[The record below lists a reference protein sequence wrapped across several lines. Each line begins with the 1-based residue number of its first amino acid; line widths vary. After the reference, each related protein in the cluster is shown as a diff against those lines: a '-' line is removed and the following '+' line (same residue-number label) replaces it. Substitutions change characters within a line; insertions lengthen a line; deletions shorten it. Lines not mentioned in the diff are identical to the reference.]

1 MKTVKLKDRK
11 YHAVIR
17 TSTISTD
24 GTRMFHENGR
34 SIRMR
39 KVGPKMLWDV
49 QTADYSSGSARIG
62 NFIVIRIATR
72 EHYVE
77 KDSRCLT
84 DGVFRII
91 EVKDKF

>member
-1 MKTVKLKDRK
+1 MKTMKLKDRK

-49 QTADYSSGSARIG
+49 QTADYSLGSARVD
-62 NFIVIRIATR
+62 NFIVTQIATR
-72 EHYVE
+72 RSYSE
-77 KDSRCLT
+77 KDGRELVN
-84 DGVFRII
+84 GVFRIV
-91 EVKDKF
+91 EVDDKF

>member
-1 MKTVKLKDRK
+1 MRTIKLEDHK
-11 YHAVIR
+11 YHAVVR

-24 GTRMFHENGR
+24 GTAMFHANGCQV
-34 SIRMR
+34 RMR

-49 QTADYSSGSARIG
+49 QTADYSSGSARVG